1 VTAHPRDPRRRER
14 GSALVLAVFVLAL
27 LTMAG
32 LVLLSSSRT
41 DLQASL
47 ADLRGKRAFYL
58 AEAALES
65 ARDQVRVDNA
75 ASADRESF
83 DDELA
88 AAAGPNG
95 RIDFD
100 EATLAAL
107 YDSSGQVV
115 GFSGFGDDVPVQG
128 WGSFGGGWNAAFVTN
143 DSVDGKTDLDDANDR
158 LLLTAVGAGKDRS
171 LEVVQAVIEKTV
183 LPPIPAA
190 ILLLGPAPVFDGG
203 DSAAKDYV
211 GDDCQG
217 AAGFSGVAGAFRP
230 VVGTVGPAAKTAAE
244 AGVRMP
250 ATYRAG
256 ALLGT
261 ATVADLSATLD
272 PRWTTCTQVIAMAR
286 ALRSSAQFY
295 CTPTSPCTDL
305 AATDLSTITYVE
317 GDATI
322 PSGRGL
328 LWITG
333 TATIAGD
340 ASWDGVVVAAGKGR
354 IEYAAGGAGHGVGAT
369 VLANVAGPDGILFT
383 GDDCS
388 AGTAGFEPA
397 AYLATGG
404 GNEDTIYCSD
414 AVARVVAGLPYRIA
428 SFRER

>member
-1 VTAHPRDPRRRER
+1 VRER

-32 LVLLSSSRT
+32 LMLLSSSRT
-41 DLQASL
+41 DLKASL

-58 AEAALES
+58 AEAALET
-65 ARDQVRVDNA
+65 ARDQLRVDNA
-75 ASADRESF
+75 ASGDRESF
-83 DDELA
+83 NDELL

-95 RIDFD
+95 ILDFD
-100 EATLAAL
+100 ENALAAL
-107 YDSSGQVV
+107 YDSAGQVV
-115 GFSGFGDDVPVQG
+115 GFAGFGDDVPVLG

-143 DSVDGKTDLDDANDR
+143 DPLDGKTDVDDDNDR

-190 ILLLGPAPVFDGG
+190 ILLLGPTPLFDGG
-203 DSAAKDYV
+203 DNPGKDYV

-217 AAGFSGVAGAFRP
+217 AAGFTGVPGEFRA
-230 VVGTVGPAAKTAAE
+230 VVGTVGPAARSAAE
-244 AGVRMP
+244 AGVLTP
-250 ATYRAG
+250 AAYRAG
-256 ALLGT
+256 GLVGT
-261 ATVADLSATLD
+261 ATVVDLAGLLD

-286 ALRSSAQFY
+286 LVRASAQFH

-305 AATDLSTITYVE
+305 GATNLATIAYVE
-317 GDATI
+317 GDAAI

-340 ASWDGVVVAAGKGR
+340 ASWEGVVVAAGKGR
-354 IEYAAGGAGHGVGAT
+354 IEFSGGGTGHTVGAT

-388 AGTAGFEPA
+388 GSAAGFEPA
-397 AYLATGG
+397 AYLAAGG

-414 AVARVVAGLPYRIA
+414 AVSQVVAGLPYRIA

>member
-1 VTAHPRDPRRRER
+1 MTLRPAEPNSRQR

-47 ADLRGKRAFYL
+47 ADLRGKKAFYL
-58 AEAALES
+58 AEAALET
-65 ARDQVRVDNA
+65 ARDQVRVDNST
-75 ASADRESF
+75 SADRDSF

-100 EATLAAL
+100 ETALAAL

-115 GFSGFGDDVPVQG
+115 GFAGFGDDVPVVG

-143 DSVDGKTDLDDANDR
+143 DPVDGKTLLDDGNDR
-158 LLLTAVGAGKDRS
+158 VLLTAVGAGKDRS
-171 LEVVQAVIEKTV
+171 LEVVQAVIEKVV
-183 LPPIPAA
+183 LPEVPAA
-190 ILLLGPAPVFDGG
+190 ILLLGPAPIFDGG
-203 DSAAKDYV
+203 DNPAKDYV

-217 AAGFSGVAGAFRP
+217 AAGFTGIPGGFRP
-230 VVGTVGPAAKTAAE
+230 VIGTVGPAAKAAAE
-244 AGVRMP
+244 AGVHVP

-256 ALLGT
+256 ALTGV
-261 ATVADLSATLD
+261 ATVVDLAATLD
-272 PRWTTCTQVIAMAR
+272 PRWTTCSQVLALAR
-286 ALRSSAQFY
+286 AVRASAQFY

-305 AATDLSTITYVE
+305 SATDLATITYVE
-317 GDATI
+317 GDAAI

-333 TATIAGD
+333 TATVAGD
-340 ASWDGVVVAAGKGR
+340 ASWDGVIVAAGKGR
-354 IEYAAGGAGHGVGAT
+354 IEYSAGGAGHGVGAS
-369 VLANVAGPDGILFT
+369 VLANVAGPDEILFT

-388 AGTAGFEPA
+388 GGTAGFQPA
-397 AYLATGG
+397 AYIASGG
-404 GNEDTIYCSD
+404 GNEDTVYCSD
-414 AVARVVAGLPYRIA
+414 AVRRVVAGLPYRIA